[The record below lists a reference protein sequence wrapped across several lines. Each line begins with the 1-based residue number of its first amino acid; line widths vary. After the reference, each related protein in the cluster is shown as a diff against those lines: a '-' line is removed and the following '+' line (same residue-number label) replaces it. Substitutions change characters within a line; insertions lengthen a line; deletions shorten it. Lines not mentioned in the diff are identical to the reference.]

1 MNTQFWII
9 VAGLLLIALAL
20 LIPALLKNQLLV
32 DEDHHQQRNIK
43 IARQRLSELNQQ
55 LQDGVLSQALFD
67 EQYAE
72 LQLMLNDDLES
83 TAIVQTQPQ
92 QGRWIIPMLA
102 VLLPTLSLLIY
113 LMLGETNALRKAE
126 LQETETKAA
135 ANVINMVEKLQQRL
149 KQQPDDIQGW
159 RMLGRSYTYLQQ
171 YQKAADVFAE
181 LYRRQPDDL
190 DVMLQYAN
198 NLAMA
203 RGGSMAGEPAEL
215 ISLVLQ
221 RAPDNANALWLGGM
235 AKAEEGSYAEAKQYW
250 QKLVSLLPKDSE
262 SLPQIKQMLLALDAE
277 QAKNN
282 SATPSVD
289 INVQVDI
296 EPALKAK
303 MQPDTTVFIYAQA
316 ANGPKMPLAIV
327 RKKLA
332 DLPLKVVLNDSMAM
346 QKTTR
351 LGEHQQL
358 RVMARVS
365 QSGQAMPTAGD
376 LIGSVEFSQPFQNQ
390 VAHVLINQEVK

>member
-1 MNTQFWII
+1 MNTLFWIV
-9 VAGLLLIALAL
+9 VAGFLLLALVIL
-20 LIPALLKNQLLV
+20 LPALLKNQLLI
-32 DEDHHQQRNIK
+32 DGDHQQRNIK

-55 LQDGVLSQALFD
+55 LQDGVLSQTLFD

-72 LQLMLNDDLES
+72 LQLMLNDDLETS
-83 TAIVQTQPQ
+83 AMVQTKPQ

-135 ANVINMVEKLQQRL
+135 VNVINMVEKLQQRL

-159 RMLGRSYTYLQQ
+159 KMLGRSYTYLQQ
-171 YQKAADVFAE
+171 YQNAADVYAE

-190 DVMLQYAN
+190 EVMLQYAN

-203 RGGSMAGEPAEL
+203 RGGRMAGEPAEL

-221 RAPDNANALWLGGM
+221 RAPDNPNALWLGGI
-235 AKAEEGSYAEAKQYW
+235 AKAEEGQYAEAKQRW
-250 QKLVSLLPKDSE
+250 QKLVSLLPADSE
-262 SLPQIKQMLLALDAE
+262 SLPQVKQMLLALDAE
-277 QAKNN
+277 QAKKS
-282 SATPSVD
+282 SAPPSVN
-289 INVQVDI
+289 INIQVDI

-316 ANGPKMPLAIV
+316 VNGPKMPLAIV

-332 DLPLKVVLNDSMAM
+332 DLPVKVILNDSMAM
-346 QKTTR
+346 QPTTR
-351 LGEHQQL
+351 LGDYQQL
-358 RVMARVS
+358 RILARVS
-365 QSGQAMPTAGD
+365 QSGQAMPAAGD

-390 VAHVLINQEVK
+390 VASVLINQEVK

>member
-1 MNTQFWII
+1 MNTLFWIV
-9 VAGLLLIALAL
+9 VAGFLLLALVIL
-20 LIPALLKNQLLV
+20 LPALLKNQLLI
-32 DEDHHQQRNIK
+32 DGDHQQRNIK

-55 LQDGVLSQALFD
+55 LQDGVLSQTLFD

-72 LQLMLNDDLES
+72 LQLMLNDDLETS
-83 TAIVQTQPQ
+83 AMVQTKPQ

-135 ANVINMVEKLQQRL
+135 VNVINMVEKLQQRL

-159 RMLGRSYTYLQQ
+159 KMLGRSYTYLQQ
-171 YQKAADVFAE
+171 YQNAADVYAE

-190 DVMLQYAN
+190 EVMLQYAN

-203 RGGSMAGEPAEL
+203 RGGRMAGEPAEL

-221 RAPDNANALWLGGM
+221 RAPDNANALWLGGI
-235 AKAEEGSYAEAKQYW
+235 AKAEEGQYAEAKQRW
-250 QKLVSLLPKDSE
+250 QKLVSLLPADSE
-262 SLPQIKQMLLALDAE
+262 SLPQVKQMLLALDAE
-277 QAKNN
+277 QAKKS

-289 INVQVDI
+289 INIQVDI

-316 ANGPKMPLAIV
+316 VNGPKMPLAIV

-332 DLPLKVVLNDSMAM
+332 DLPVKVILNDSMAM
-346 QKTTR
+346 QPSTR
-351 LGEHQQL
+351 LGDHQQL
-358 RVMARVS
+358 RILARVS
-365 QSGQAMPTAGD
+365 QSGQAMPAAGD

-390 VAHVLINQEVK
+390 VASVLINQEVK

>member
-1 MNTQFWII
+1 MNTLFWIV
-9 VAGLLLIALAL
+9 VAGLLLLAL
-20 LIPALLKNQLLV
+20 VILLPALLKNQLLI
-32 DEDHHQQRNIK
+32 DGDHQQRNIK

-55 LQDGVLSQALFD
+55 LQDGVLSQTLFD

-72 LQLMLNDDLES
+72 LQLMLNDDLETS
-83 TAIVQTQPQ
+83 AMVQTKPQ

-135 ANVINMVEKLQQRL
+135 VNVINMVEKLQQRL

-159 RMLGRSYTYLQQ
+159 KMLGRSYTYLQQ
-171 YQKAADVFAE
+171 YQNAADVYAE

-190 DVMLQYAN
+190 EVMLQYAN

-203 RGGSMAGEPAEL
+203 RGGRMAGEPAEL

-221 RAPDNANALWLGGM
+221 RAPDNANALWLGGI
-235 AKAEEGSYAEAKQYW
+235 AKAEEGQYAEAKQRW
-250 QKLVSLLPKDSE
+250 QKLVSLLPADSE
-262 SLPQIKQMLLALDAE
+262 SLPQVKQMLLALDAE
-277 QAKNN
+277 QAKKS

-289 INVQVDI
+289 LNIQVDI

-316 ANGPKMPLAIV
+316 VNGPKMPLAIV

-332 DLPLKVVLNDSMAM
+332 DLPVKVILNDSMAM
-346 QKTTR
+346 QPSTR
-351 LGEHQQL
+351 LGDHQQL
-358 RVMARVS
+358 RILARVS
-365 QSGQAMPTAGD
+365 QSGQAMPAAGD

-390 VAHVLINQEVK
+390 VASVLINQEVK